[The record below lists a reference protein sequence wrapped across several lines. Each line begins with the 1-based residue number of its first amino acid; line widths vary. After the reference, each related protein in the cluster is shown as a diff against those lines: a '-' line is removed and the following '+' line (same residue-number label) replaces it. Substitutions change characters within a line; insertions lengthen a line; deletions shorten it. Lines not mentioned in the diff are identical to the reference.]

1 LHLAYQTYTIDAV
14 KSAAA
19 MQTIVAALMANN
31 TFGIPVIVVQDN
43 VNGPTLFN
51 TTLFPPSL
59 SVSQSWN
66 IDLFAQAIT
75 VQSIENKALGVSWVL
90 SPELDVAMEPRY
102 GRVGETY
109 GEDRYLNS
117 QHGIAFV
124 NAMQATTDTGT
135 PRVAA
140 TLKHWVYGNSLG
152 GINVARLSAGIND
165 FYNVHGWPH
174 LEVLAAAAPMALMPS
189 YASYDR
195 VPMTVNM
202 QYTKN
207 LLRDTIGF
215 EGVVISDYGAIPQVY
230 TQQHAAKSIQDAGV
244 RALLVGVDHEISNP
258 AQSGMASLETL
269 GSNPQIAAAVTEAA
283 RRVLTMKFN
292 LGLFEQPFPDTSNT
306 SSSLRTPAH
315 EAINLAIS
323 QESIVMLKND
333 GILPLSSEL
342 LSKVAVIGPMAD
354 VINPGSYAASDY
366 RTGITILDGI
376 ESISSDVTY
385 SMGCFRN
392 NDTNYEALKADAIA
406 NAKSANVVIMVL
418 GSAAESIDPSNP
430 NDRTDGEGWTHAD
443 LNFPGPQVDLLTSIV
458 ATGTPVIVVISGGQA
473 FAMEE
478 AAAGAHGI
486 LHTFLQGEVSGTAV
500 AEILTGK
507 TNPSGKLTVSI
518 PKYTGANPIY
528 YNYAPSDR
536 PNSFDLPTDYQYPVL
551 NRTSRYPFGYGLSYT
566 NFGVSDIS
574 VTNNTST
581 DGSIAIQATVTNTGA
596 VAGKEVL
603 QVYFSQEA
611 PVIERP
617 IKSLIRFVKVSLDPG
632 KSEPVSFTVPASEL
646 GYYVSG
652 TYQVDADDY
661 TFYVGTSSEDVTA
674 ITVAVQ

>member
-1 LHLAYQTYTIDAV
+1 MHN
-14 KSAAA
+14 
-19 MQTIVAALMANN
+19 IVVALMQSNA
-31 TFGIPVIVVQDN
+31 FGIPVIVVQDN
-43 VNGPTLFN
+43 INGPTLFN

-90 SPELDVAMEPRY
+90 SPELDIAMEPRY
-102 GRVGETY
+102 GRVGEMY
-109 GEDRYLNS
+109 GEDRYLIS
-117 QHGIAFV
+117 QYGIAFV
-124 NAMQATTDTGT
+124 NAMQATTTAGIV
-135 PRVAA
+135 RVAA
-140 TLKHWVYGNSLG
+140 TIKHWVYGNSLG
-152 GINVARLSAGIND
+152 GINEARLSAGIND

-174 LEVLAAAAPMALMPS
+174 LEVLASTTPMALMPS

-230 TQQHAAKSIQDAGV
+230 TLQHAATSIQNAGV
-244 RALLVGVDHEISNP
+244 RAILAGVDHEISNP
-258 AQSGMASLETL
+258 EESGMGSLETL
-269 GSNPQIAAAVTEAA
+269 GSDPQIAAAVTDAA
-283 RRVLTMKFN
+283 RRVLTMKFK

-306 SSSLRTPAH
+306 SSYLRTPAH

-323 QESIVMLKND
+323 RESIVMLKND
-333 GILPLSSEL
+333 GILPLSSNI
-342 LSKVAVIGPMAD
+342 LSKIAVIGPMAD
-354 VINPGSYAASDY
+354 LINPGSYAASDY
-366 RTGITILDGI
+366 HTGVSILDGI
-376 ESISSDVTY
+376 KSISDHVTY

-406 NAKSANVVIMVL
+406 KAKSSNVAIMVL
-418 GSAAESIDPSNP
+418 GSAAETIDPSNP

-443 LNFPGPQVDLLTSIV
+443 LNFPGLQVNLLNSIV
-458 ATGTPVIVVISGGQA
+458 ETGTPVIVVISGGQA

-478 AAAGAHGI
+478 AAASARGI
-486 LHTFLQGEVSGTAV
+486 LHTFLQGEVTGTAV

-518 PKYTGANPIY
+518 PTHSGANPIY

-536 PNSFDLPTDYQYPVL
+536 PNSIGLPTDYQFPVV

-566 NFGVSDIS
+566 NFSVSGIY
-574 VTNNTST
+574 VANNTST
-581 DGSIAIQATVTNTGA
+581 GGSIAIKATVTNTGTI
-596 VAGKEVL
+596 AGKEVL
-603 QVYFSQEA
+603 QVYFSQKG

-617 IKSLIRFVKVSLDPG
+617 IKNLIRFAKVGLNPDE
-632 KSEPVSFTVPASEL
+632 SEHVSFTVAASEL
-646 GYYVSG
+646 GYYVNG
-652 TYQVDADDY
+652 AYQVDADDY
-661 TFYVGTSSEDVTA
+661 TFYIGTSSEDVSEIIVA
-674 ITVAVQ
+674 IQ